1 MKKIK
6 ENQNKRSIS
15 AASKD
20 NKNKNI
26 IKKEEKENKI
36 EDNVN
41 IKKGFHHKKRTSSY
55 FLGSYLPNSN
65 IFENNN
71 NNNEFDI
78 NQNIIIN
85 NKNENIYNNEKEEI
99 EQNGINNRLI
109 NNLIDAENLNDLNLS
124 FPSYEGSNNNSM
136 IIKKDEPSESNKKEK
151 NNNNIILEMAKYSEN
166 SNKGF
171 ITLKNSLKYIK
182 DKDERTTPSYQL
194 ALQADKKGEKGTYIT
209 TSNIIEEEKSSMM
222 ESKSE
227 LSTKKEFLL
236 NDKKLDERDNLDKKA
251 FEEFINNMKIN
262 NIRNDYYK
270 KYENKNEMN
279 LALNEIIIKNNKKE
293 EDRKK
298 ILSQNKRNLLNNFFT
313 MSNTLKLN
321 EVKEYKIEEEKY
333 KGEEKNDNLKKVSNY
348 MLIKDKINN
357 NVEFFSSKKRFVEK
371 FIKKNINNK
380 NLQNNNSIKNN
391 ELINN
396 LINENNTET
405 ENTKKNINKIP
416 HYYNMKKKFNQK
428 TENIITSDETM
439 NYKGLKT
446 SNSNNSQIS
455 KKLNKIINKNESGI
469 RSSLQTIKRRENLN
483 NALSFIREK
492 KRNKINSDVEKIKY
506 YNNNTYNNS
515 LGKKLTNVTYT
526 NSLTNSNLNTNNSN
540 TQSHSKSKEKSQH
553 FLKKNNSGTFNNK
566 GENIIQISDMNIED
580 NKIQTMICLKYKL
593 LFNKVY
599 EKIDVLEK
607 ANISSLPQ
615 KNFFVILCENKKNSN
630 QFLFSGLFKY
640 YKDKERFIK
649 IYGDERNPNYI
660 FLKEIA
666 LKKKFLIYED
676 NNNSIVNPS
685 VNTFSITNRF
695 KFTNNA
701 IIFVKKI
708 II

>member
-1 MKKIK
+1 MKKIKEK

-26 IKKEEKENKI
+26 MKKDEKENKI

-55 FLGSYLPNSN
+55 FLGSYLPDSN
-65 IFENNN
+65 VFENN

-85 NKNENIYNNEKEEI
+85 NKKENIYNNEKEEI

-109 NNLIDAENLNDLNLS
+109 NNLIDTENLNDLNLS

-151 NNNNIILEMAKYSEN
+151 MNNNIILEMTKYSEN

-171 ITLKNSLKYIK
+171 ITLKNSLKYLK

-194 ALQADKKGEKGTYIT
+194 ALQADKKGEKGNYIT

-236 NDKKLDERDNLDKKA
+236 NDKKLDERDNLNKKA

-298 ILSQNKRNLLNNFFT
+298 ILSQIKGNLLNNFFT

-321 EVKEYKIEEEKY
+321 EIKEYKIEVEKY

-348 MLIKDKINN
+348 MIIKDKINN
-357 NVEFFSSKKRFVEK
+357 NVEFFSKKRFVEK
-371 FIKKNINNK
+371 FLKKNINNK
-380 NLQNNNSIKNN
+380 NQQNNNSIKYN
-391 ELINN
+391 ELTNN
-396 LINENNTET
+396 LTNKNKKET

-416 HYYNMKKKFNQK
+416 YFCGVKKKYNQK
-428 TENIITSDETM
+428 TENNMTSDETI

-446 SNSNNSQIS
+446 SNSNNSQIY
-455 KKLNKIINKNESGI
+455 KKMNKLIKKNDSGI
-469 RSSLQTIKRRENLN
+469 RSSLQTLKRRENLN

-492 KRNKINSDVEKIKY
+492 KRNKINSDIDNIKY

-515 LGKKLTNVTYT
+515 LAKKLTNVTYT

-540 TQSHSKSKEKSQH
+540 TQSHSKSKDKSQH
-553 FLKKNNSGTFNNK
+553 FLRKNNSGTFNNK
-566 GENIIQISDMNIED
+566 EENMIQISDMNIED
-580 NKIQTMICLKYKL
+580 NKTKTMICLKYKL
-593 LFNKVY
+593 LFSKDY
-599 EKIDVLEK
+599 EKVDVLEK
-607 ANISSLPQ
+607 AKISSLTQ
-615 KNFFVILCENKKNSN
+615 QNFFVILCENKKNSN
-630 QFLFSGLFKY
+630 QFLFNGLFKY

-649 IYGDERNPNYI
+649 IYGDERNPNFI
-660 FLKEIA
+660 FLKDIA
-666 LKKKFLIYED
+666 IKKKFLIYED
-676 NNNSIVNPS
+676 NNNNITNSS
-685 VNTFSITNRF
+685 VNTFTITNCF